1 MDQTYIWIGTG
12 LIAVASIGVL
22 ALMERRRQLT
32 QEARQTAYNEHLRS
46 KAQRQRDIANAVR
59 SADRKF
65 VARGDEAKP
74 VTRPI
79 GRATG
84 PVRSSELRSTDP
96 YIVGGHD
103 SMSLHHPLNPLNPVH
118 HSSFDDCSSRSSGS
132 SWSGS
137 SSSSYDSGSSSS
149 SDSSS
154 SSSCD

>member
-1 MDQTYIWIGTG
+1 MDQNLVIIGVG
-12 LIAVASIGVL
+12 FIAVGSIGLL

-32 QEARQTAYNEHLRS
+32 QEARQAAYDEHLRS
-46 KAQRQRDIANAVR
+46 RAQRQREIANAVR

-96 YIVGGHD
+96 YIGGGHD
-103 SMSLHHPLNPLNPVH
+103 SMSLHHPLNPIH
-118 HSSFDDCSSRSSGS
+118 RSSFDDCSSRSSGS
-132 SWSGS
+132 SWGGS